1 MGDVVN
7 LRTHRKRAE
16 RKSKADRAAEK
27 RAHHGTTKAERL
39 VTAARKERAER
50 DLDLHRLETGDGE

>member
-1 MGDVVN
+1 MGEVAN

-16 RKSKADRAAEK
+16 RKRKADRAAEQ
-27 RAHHGTTKAERL
+27 RVHHGRTKAERL
-39 VTAARKERAER
+39 VTAARTERAER

>member
-16 RKSKADRAAEK
+16 RKLKTDRAASQ
-27 RAHHGTTKAERL
+27 RALHGTTKAKRQE
-39 VTAARKERAER
+39 TAARKKRADR
-50 DLDLHRLETGDGE
+50 NLDLHRLDTGDGE

>member
-16 RKSKADRAAEK
+16 RKRKANRAAE
-27 RAHHGTTKAERL
+27 RRVQHGKTKAERL
-39 VTAARKERAER
+39 VTAARKKRAER